1 VSEFNSN
8 PVHRPWLARK
18 SLTASILDRLQAPRS
33 NALEANEAAGLAL
46 YRANARRQNCA
57 ITVAQDHGPRLLS
70 AKLRNM
76 GL

>member
-1 VSEFNSN
+1 V
-8 PVHRPWLARK
+8 
-18 SLTASILDRLQAPRS
+18 
-33 NALEANEAAGLAL
+33 L

-57 ITVAQDHGPRLLS
+57 ITVAQDQDHGPRLLS